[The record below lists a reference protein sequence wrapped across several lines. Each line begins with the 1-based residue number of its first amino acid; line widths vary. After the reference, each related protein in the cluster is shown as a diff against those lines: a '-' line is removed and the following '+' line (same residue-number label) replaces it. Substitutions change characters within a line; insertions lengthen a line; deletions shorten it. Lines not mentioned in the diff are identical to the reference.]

1 MDFKYMNLEPFYDWI
16 RRVGLATKQHQFS
29 GFEWCMKQEMNG
41 NLLMGGFKGGILA
54 DEMGLGKT
62 ILMLGALVCNAK
74 DKTLI
79 VLPPALL
86 QQWVDAIKKFC
97 PDLSD
102 AIHIWHGAT
111 GTNDLAYD
119 KCVSQ
124 KIKVVLTTYGM
135 IANRRIENYTSD
147 LWIMEWDR
155 IIYDEAHH
163 LRNSS
168 TNIFSGAHKMHVM
181 QQKEPILW
189 FVSGTPINNNLNDIR
204 SLLVLANV
212 SPNIYCLPDSIK
224 LLLESRMLRRTK
236 KSVGIKLKDYNE
248 NIIEVEFSSPTEKK
262 FARDIH
268 NGLGLAE
275 ITEDNVDECM
285 AFLSEHWL
293 GLLMR
298 ARQVC
303 IYPQLVSSVIKN
315 KIIATDMQNDIDFS
329 LLGKMQTHSKITAVV
344 DKVKENAYNG
354 KNKIIFCHY
363 RNEIDKLEEIL
374 SKTLNVLKL
383 DGRTS
388 KKERKQILSKKDATV
403 LLIQI
408 QTGCE
413 GLNLQQYS
421 EVYFTSPH
429 WNPAVED
436 QAIARAHR
444 IGQTKDVDVYRF
456 ICKFKDQGST
466 IDQYCKRVQD
476 VKRELQQEFIKV
488 STKN

>member
-1 MDFKYMNLEPFYDWI
+1 MDLRYMNFEPFYQWTQS
-16 RRVGLATKQHQFS
+16 VGLTTKQHQID
-29 GFEWCMKQEMNG
+29 GFTWCMNQELNG
-41 NLLMGGFKGGILA
+41 NQLMGGFKGGILA

-62 ILMLGALVCNAK
+62 ILMLGALVCNEK

-86 QQWVDAIKKFC
+86 HQWVQAIRKFC
-97 PDLSD
+97 PVLFN
-102 AIHIWHGAT
+102 AIHVWHGAT
-111 GTNDLAYD
+111 GTNDIAYD
-119 KCVSQ
+119 KCISKQ
-124 KIKVVLTTYGM
+124 IKVVLTTYGM

-147 LWIMEWDR
+147 LWIIEWDR

-168 TNIFSGAHKMHVM
+168 TNVFGGAHKMHAM
-181 QQKEPILW
+181 QETEPIIW

-204 SLLVLANV
+204 SLLILANV
-212 SPNIYCLPDSIK
+212 SPHIYCLPDKIEE
-224 LLLESRMLRRTK
+224 LLENRMLRRTK
-236 KSVGIKLKDYNE
+236 KSVGINLKDYNE
-248 NIIEVEFSSPTEKK
+248 NIIEVEFSSPEEKK
-262 FARDIH
+262 FARDLH
-268 NGLGLAE
+268 NGLGLVE
-275 ITEDNVDECM
+275 INDDNVDECM

-298 ARQVC
+298 ARQMC
-303 IYPQLVSSVIKN
+303 ILPQLVSNVITSKVY
-315 KIIATDMQNDIDFS
+315 DEGLYDDIDLS
-329 LLGKMQTHSKITAVV
+329 LLKKMQTHSKITAVV
-344 DKVKENAYNG
+344 DKIKENAYNG
-354 KNKIIFCHY
+354 KNKIVFCHY
-363 RNEIDKLEEIL
+363 RAEIDKLDTLL

-388 KKERKQILSKKDATV
+388 KKERKEILSKSDANV

-444 IGQTKDVDVYRF
+444 IGQKKDVDVYRF
-456 ICKFKDQGST
+456 ICKFNNKGST

-476 VKRELQQEFIKV
+476 VKRELQEKYIKV
-488 STKN
+488 STID

>member
-1 MDFKYMNLEPFYDWI
+1 MNVEPFYQWT
-16 RRVGLATKQHQFS
+16 RSVGLTTKQHQMS
-29 GFEWCMKQEMNG
+29 GFTWCMNQEMNG
-41 NLLMGGFKGGILA
+41 NQLMGGFKGGILA

-62 ILMLGALVCNAK
+62 ILMLGSIVCNQK

-86 QQWVDAIKKFC
+86 QQWVGAIKKFC
-97 PDLSD
+97 PELFN
-102 AIHIWHGAT
+102 AIHIWHGP
-111 GTNDLAYD
+111 GRTNDKAYD
-119 KCVSQ
+119 KCVS
-124 KIKVVLTTYGM
+124 KEIRVVLTTYGM

-155 IIYDEAHH
+155 IVYDEAHH
-163 LRNSS
+163 LRNST
-168 TNIFSGAHKMHVM
+168 TNAFSGAHKMHAM
-181 QQKEPILW
+181 QRTEPIIW

-212 SPNIYCLPDSIK
+212 SPHIYCLPDKIEE
-224 LLLESRMLRRTK
+224 LLQNRMLRRTK
-236 KSVGIKLKDYNE
+236 KSVGINLKEYNE
-248 NIIEVEFSSPTEKK
+248 NIIEVEFSSPEEKK
-262 FARDIH
+262 FARDLH

-275 ITEDNVDECM
+275 INEDNVHECM

-303 IYPQLVSSVIKN
+303 IFPQLVSNVITN
-315 KIIATDMQNDIDFS
+315 NVHAVGLDDDVDLS
-329 LLGKMQTHSKITAVV
+329 LVRKMQTHSKITAVV
-344 DKVKENAYNG
+344 DKIKENALNG
-354 KNKIIFCHY
+354 KNKIVFCHY
-363 RNEIDKLEEIL
+363 RAEIDKLENLL
-374 SKTLNVLKL
+374 SDTLNVLTL

-388 KKERKQILSKKDATV
+388 KKDRKEILNKTDADV

-444 IGQTKDVDVYRF
+444 IGQKNDVDVYRF
-456 ICKFKDQGST
+456 ICKFKNKGST
-466 IDQYCKRVQD
+466 IDEYCQRVQD
-476 VKRELQQEFIKV
+476 VKRELQKKYIKI
-488 STKN
+488 TNIL